1 MGFWSAL
8 GSESAQSSAQ
18 IGLVSGA
25 DILVSDRRLKQS
37 QKESGVSRTWQ
48 ETMSNTAHQREV
60 QDLIAAGLNPILAAG
75 GGGASTPSGATT
87 IIPPEST
94 LGERAVSSAAQIRQV
109 AKELD
114 VARSQKAEIESRTAL
129 NRADLLTKG
138 AEQVIAENNAVASA
152 ADARAAWASAEL
164 AFRSLGMSDIKLK
177 RAENENSWESR
188 FPGLFS
194 LFRAGRPVVDGV
206 GDVLPF
212 FMLKRLMD
220 GSRSRPRD
228 EFRP

>member
-48 ETMSNTAHQREV
+48 EMMSNTAHQREV

-75 GGGASTPSGATT
+75 GGGASTPGGATT

-94 LGERAVSSAAQIRQV
+94 VGERAVSSAAQTRQI

-114 VARSQKAEIESRTAL
+114 VARSQKAEIESRTEL
-129 NRADLLTKG
+129 NRADLLKKG
-138 AEQVIAENNAVASA
+138 AEQVTAENQAVASA
-152 ADARAAWASAEL
+152 ADARSAWAQSEL
-164 AFRSLGMSDIKLK
+164 ALRTLGMSDIKLK
-177 RAENENSWESR
+177 RAENENAWESR

-194 LFRAGRPVVDGV
+194 LFRAGRPVVEGAMD
-206 GDVLPF
+206 LFPL
-212 FMLKRLMD
+212 FMMKKLLD
-220 GSRSRPRD
+220 GSRSRSRD